1 MKEIFSYADGFHIS
15 LKKMLC
21 NIGGVMSLGA
31 KFLSKFLKIEEIL
44 KTKQIIQYSNDSQG
58 GLSGRDLAAATFS
71 LYEAVSIDYLESR
84 ISQTQKLG

>member
-1 MKEIFSYADGFHIS
+1 MKELFSYSDGFHIS

-21 NIGGVMSLGA
+21 NIGGVLSLGA
-31 KFLSKFLKIEEIL
+31 KFLSMKIEEIL

-71 LYEAVSIDYLESR
+71 LYEAV
-84 ISQTQKLG
+84 